1 MNNSKVNHKT
11 PFTSSVLLDNRIEP
25 KNYPSLPEK
34 NREMEIRTSYTNF
47 IQETY
52 QDFFGS
58 PYNYSYIDFIHETF
72 KTKGPNIGRNTVSQG
87 KEILFFQFMNL
98 SRSKFF
104 MISSLNSVYRK
115 NLIRQFESKHFI
127 DNLLSLRF

>member
-1 MNNSKVNHKT
+1 MNNSKVNLKI

-25 KNYPSLPEK
+25 KNYPSIPEK

-87 KEILFFQFMNL
+87 KEILFFSIHEFFKIEIFHDFL
-98 SRSKFF
+98 LKF
-104 MISSLNSVYRK
+104 SL
-115 NLIRQFESKHFI
+115 
-127 DNLLSLRF
+127 